1 MGVNHGFHLLAPFPG
16 TEVRE
21 EKEKFDIKFLSDN
34 WRDYHANRAI
44 VETSSVTRNMLDDIA
59 IEWEN
64 KFNGWLGYIR
74 ERINNGEA
82 SEEEA
87 WPLVNLERIII
98 VYDLMMGKVIENTDI
113 SECKMDSSPEE
124 ALALFAE
131 RMTGTVKHSWDEI
144 LSVLKYEIAEGNLI
158 LLNNDGKFSLKWVDY
173 L

>member
-1 MGVNHGFHLLAPFPG
+1 
-16 TEVRE
+16 
-21 EKEKFDIKFLSDN
+21 
-34 WRDYHANRAI
+34 
-44 VETSSVTRNMLDDIA
+44 
-59 IEWEN
+59 
-64 KFNGWLGYIR
+64 
-74 ERINNGEA
+74 
-82 SEEEA
+82 
-87 WPLVNLERIII
+87 VNLERIII